1 MMKKLLTLIL
11 SLTSASALAHSGHLP
26 DESVHGLLHI
36 EHIIGLIV
44 FAFVAYA
51 VANWINK

>member
-44 FAFVAYA
+44 FAFVAYM
-51 VANWINK
+51 VANWNNK